1 MFFLKVDTMDPR
13 SALVSTIG
21 DLTFRLPREELGRI
35 YYILDQITEYID
47 TNENVQKEQILSV
60 LRNISSNVLMVQAFR
75 VEEPINYETK
85 GSQESDS

>member
-1 MFFLKVDTMDPR
+1 MFFFKVDTMDPR
-13 SALVSTIG
+13 SALVSTIS

-75 VEEPINYETK
+75 VEEPTNYETNK
-85 GSQESDS
+85 PQE

>member
-1 MFFLKVDTMDPR
+1 MDPR

-60 LRNISSNVLMVQAFR
+60 LRNISSNVHMVQAFR

-85 GSQESDS
+85 ESQE

>member
-1 MFFLKVDTMDPR
+1 MDPR
-13 SALVSTIG
+13 SALVNTIG
-21 DLTFRLPREELGRI
+21 DLTFRLPRGELGRI

-75 VEEPINYETK
+75 VEESFEYETK
-85 GSQESDS
+85 ESHESESES